1 MIRRRD
7 YKFFTEKVVIITENY
22 RLIRLILVIIT
33 IMSIKIDEKDLAILA
48 LIQEDSQRTAKQIA
62 KKIGA
67 PLTTVFAK
75 TKRMQEQ
82 GIIRGYHAV
91 VAAEKLGA
99 GTSAFI
105 LASVSYRSKA
115 DGAPVSQR
123 TVAEEIA
130 KFAEVQEVHIITGD
144 WDLLVKLRAASVDA
158 IGKFVVD
165 KLRLISGL
173 EKTLTCMVFETVKET
188 TAVALPVKKSVRAQL
203 EVA

>member
-1 MIRRRD
+1 
-7 YKFFTEKVVIITENY
+7 
-22 RLIRLILVIIT
+22 
-33 IMSIKIDEKDLAILA
+33 MSVKLDEKDLAILG
-48 LIQEDSQRTAKQIA
+48 LIQEDSKQTAKQIA
-62 KKIGA
+62 KKINA

-75 TKRMQEQ
+75 VKRMEEQ
-82 GIIRGYHAV
+82 GVILGYRAI
-91 VAAEKLGA
+91 VAPNKLEA

-105 LASVSYRSKA
+105 LASVSYRSKS
-115 DGAPVSQR
+115 DGVPISQR

-188 TAVALPVKKSVRAQL
+188 TTVVLPLRRKSKI
-203 EVA
+203 